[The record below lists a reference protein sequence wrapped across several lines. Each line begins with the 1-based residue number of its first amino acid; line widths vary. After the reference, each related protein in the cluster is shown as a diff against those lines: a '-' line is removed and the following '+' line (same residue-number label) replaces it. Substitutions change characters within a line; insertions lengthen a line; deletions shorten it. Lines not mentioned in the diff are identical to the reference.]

1 MTCFASNQLRRVLGR
16 RAPLPAALAC
26 LVLLAVLGP
35 AGCRR
40 GSSTASEVGYV
51 AVPQVTLRDR
61 VAAVYAKVGVVKNG
75 EKVEIL
81 EKARNERYVRVRS
94 PRGEMGWME
103 ARYLAGP
110 EVFQALEQLAAANA
124 TVPVQAQATVRHPAN
139 VHVEPARDS
148 EHLYLL
154 DEGTKVQLLKRA
166 VAEKPATSGPAAA
179 TPVPTPGKPVPPPS
193 MEDWWL
199 LRDPQGHVGWVLA
212 RMVDEDVPLEVAQYA
227 EGRRIVAFFV
237 LNRVP
242 DGQKQVP
249 QFLLLL
255 TDPKDGLPFDFNQVR
270 VFTWNPRKQRYET
283 AYRQSRLYGLL
294 PARVGEEDFGGREG
308 KLPIFILRLQDND
321 GKVAEHKFKMNTVVV
336 REVLAPGEQKPKS
349 RRAK

>member
-1 MTCFASNQLRRVLGR
+1 MNCVASNQSRCLR
-16 RAPLPAALAC
+16 ACCPAALF
-26 LVLLAVLGP
+26 LLLLLALLGP

-40 GSSTASEVGYV
+40 GSSSKNSGEVGYV
-51 AVPQVTLRDR
+51 SVPQVTLRDR
-61 VAAVYAKVGVVKNG
+61 VAAVYAKVGTVKNG
-75 EKVEIL
+75 ERVEIL

-94 PRGEMGWME
+94 PRGEVGWME
-103 ARYLAGP
+103 SRYLAGP
-110 EVFQALEQLAAANA
+110 EVFHAFTELATDNAAA
-124 TVPVQAQATVRHPAN
+124 PVQAQATVRHPAN
-139 VHVEPARDS
+139 LHVEPSRDS

-154 DEGTKVQLLKRA
+154 DENTKVQLLKRQA
-166 VAEKPATSGPAAA
+166 AQKPLTPGPAAA
-179 TPVPTPGKPVPPPS
+179 APAPKGKPIPPPS

-237 LNRVP
+237 LNQVT
-242 DGQKQVP
+242 DGDKQVP

-270 VFTWNPRKQRYET
+270 VFTWNPRKNRYET

-294 PARVGEEDFGGREG
+294 PARVGQEDFGGREG
-308 KLPIFILRLQDND
+308 RLPVFVLRLQDKD
-321 GKVAEHKFKMNTVVV
+321 GNVAEHKFKMNTVVV

-349 RRAK
+349 RRGK